1 MYAEALIADSPVTA
15 TRSRASASR
24 LVEPAISAS
33 INDLR
38 RILRALRLA
47 ERQTHTRTGLSAAQL
62 FVLRSLQ
69 DGNEASLSEL
79 AERTM
84 TDRSSVAAVVDRL
97 LDAGLVVRG
106 TARADRRRAA
116 IVVTSSGRAR
126 LARSPQPPTALLISA
141 LQTLSSRRQAT
152 LATGLSA
159 LASAMGLDD
168 QPAGMLFDDGRPPAK
183 QSRARRTTSP

>member
-1 MYAEALIADSPVTA
+1 MTA
-15 TRSRASASR
+15 TRSRTSVSR
-24 LVEPAISAS
+24 LVEPAIAAS
-33 INDLR
+33 IDDLR

-47 ERQTHTRTGLSAAQL
+47 ERQTHTQTGLSAAQL
-62 FVLRSLQ
+62 FVLRALQ

-116 IVVTSSGRAR
+116 IVVTASGRAR
-126 LARSPQPPTALLISA
+126 LEKSPRPPTALLISA
-141 LQTLSSRRQAT
+141 LQALSSRRQAT
-152 LATGLSA
+152 LAAGLSA
-159 LASAMGLDD
+159 LATAMGLDD
-168 QPAGMLFDDGRPPAK
+168 QPAGMLFDEGRPPA
-183 QSRARRTTSP
+183 RAPR